1 MRRVQSFAVLVLA
14 CAFGQGCVSC
24 ADWQRSRPYF
34 CAPDAATPLDV
45 EDPQCGLGWR
55 CGLDERCHPIG
66 KPAPYDCRTDDDCEA
81 GWRCGPEKKCVD
93 VAAEALK
100 ANAFAGALRASIVS
114 PRVNLSAADQVA
126 TASFAV
132 SQVCGPPAPAV
143 SLAFVNDAGTVRST
157 RYPLGRRLASDG
169 GGPLDCDAGTGFETV
184 FSAVGTGAPMTRPA
198 VGLTDTSRATWV
210 LGAGGQLCRFGV
222 DDAALLGC
230 EGIKLDFAAT
240 AVRSGRSPDTAVV
253 ARSSSRYVVLTPD
266 GRVSVARR
274 VAPSGVEQ
282 QLDDVLPTALPDG
295 GTALVAATPTGLFI
309 AEVPVT
315 DADAGSASAPA
326 DEAWAPAGVPGVSCP
341 GAPPGPNAIG
351 TLRWLGWASGADVL
365 TGIARGADG
374 DDHAVV
380 FGGTPAASAGM
391 CTLPRFDGVD
401 HRSPMSCPACL
412 GERLE
417 SFTATAVEE
426 TRFALELRC
435 RSTAGALSVWVAL
448 LDTSGCAPER
458 VTSSAPLPQVV
469 ATGGPSTSASAGA
482 SGQLWV
488 STGAGFSREARFLD
502 RTPSLVLG
510 DPQTLTVGA
519 AAVPVMLPS
528 GTIELL
534 APQLFELREGQ
545 GLVSRTGGADLLA
558 AVEGAGRWA
567 VRDAVDGGSLL
578 PPTVVALEPDG
589 TRRLLAKFTT
599 SETFKPPYH
608 AASAP
613 RADGGTVL
621 VVSAFDALLA
631 TELEPSAHVDL
642 ATAPVLRVRL
652 VPLNRSEIT
661 ALTVLP
667 RDGQARYVEGW
678 LLSAGRL
685 HRFFA
690 DSPTVWKSDELPL
703 PPGDPLTVF
712 HDGPRGRV
720 AYTDGRIFSLPG
732 RVEIAPALPVEDQ
745 PAADFVDV
753 CGQVLSVGKTR
764 AFRLVAEGTSSV
776 GTWQPIALPA
786 GKGAP
791 TQLHATPDGA
801 FVFFDDGRVVRLE
814 GLVCL

>member
-14 CAFGQGCVSC
+14 CAFAQGCVSC

-34 CAPDAATPLDV
+34 CAPDAATPIDV

-55 CGLDERCHPIG
+55 CGLNERCHPIG

-81 GWRCGPEKKCVD
+81 RWRCGPEKKCVD
-93 VAAEALK
+93 VAAEALR
-100 ANAFAGALRASIVS
+100 ANAFAGALRASVVS
-114 PRVNLSAADQVA
+114 PRVNLAAADQVA
-126 TASFAV
+126 TASFSV
-132 SQVCGPPAPAV
+132 SQVCGAPVPAI

-157 RYPLGRRLASDG
+157 QYPFGRLLAASDG
-169 GGPLDCDAGTGFETV
+169 GTPDCDAGTGLDTV
-184 FSAVGTGAPMTRPA
+184 FSAVGTAAPMTRPA
-198 VGLTDTSRATWV
+198 VGLADTARATWV

-222 DDAALLGC
+222 DDAALGGC

-240 AVRSGRSPDTAVV
+240 AVRSGRSPDTSVV

-282 QLDDVLPTALPDG
+282 QIDDVLPTSLADG
-295 GTALVAATPTGLFI
+295 GTALVASTPSGLFI
-309 AEVPVT
+309 AEVPAT
-315 DADAGSASAPA
+315 APDAGAASAPA
-326 DEAWAPAGVPGVSCP
+326 DEAWAAAGVPGVSCP
-341 GAPPGPNAIG
+341 GNPPGPNSIG
-351 TLRWLGWASGADVL
+351 ALRWLGWASGTPVL
-365 TGIARGADG
+365 TGISRGQDG
-374 DDHAVV
+374 DDRAVV
-380 FGGTPAASAGM
+380 FGGLASSGGLCA
-391 CTLPRFDGVD
+391 LLRFDGIEPG
-401 HRSPMSCPACL
+401 SPYTCRACS
-412 GERLE
+412 GETLE
-417 SFTATAVEE
+417 SFTAAAIDTA
-426 TRFALELRC
+426 RFALELRC
-435 RSTAGALSVWVAL
+435 RGASGALSVWAAT
-448 LDTSGCAPER
+448 LDENGCSPER
-458 VTSSAPLPQVV
+458 VTASAPLPQVV
-469 ATGGPSTSASAGA
+469 ATGGPSASASGGA
-482 SGQLWV
+482 SGQLWLA
-488 STGAGFSREARFLD
+488 TGAGFSREARFLD

-519 AAVPVMLPS
+519 AAVPVVLPT
-528 GTIELL
+528 GTVELL

-545 GLVSRTGGADLLA
+545 GLVSRTGGTDLLA

-589 TRRLLAKFTT
+589 SKRLLASFTT

-608 AASAP
+608 AASAS

-631 TELEPSAHVDL
+631 TELEPSAEVDL
-642 ATAPVLRVRL
+642 STAPVLRVRL

-667 RDGQARYVEGW
+667 RDGQTRYVEGW

-690 DSPTVWKSDELPL
+690 DSPTVWKTDELSL

-732 RVEIAPALPVEDQ
+732 RVEIAPSLPVEDQ
-745 PAADFVDV
+745 PAADFADV

-764 AFRLVAEGTSSV
+764 AFRLVADGTSSV
-776 GTWQPIALPA
+776 GTWQPISLPA
-786 GKGAP
+786 GRGAP
-791 TQLHATPDGA
+791 ARLHATEDGA